1 MFFQKSN
8 QKSSDPFLIWNEIR
22 NNFVRNLKFSF
33 IWEYFEANLTSRTR
47 EIGLCRKR
55 SNFFRATRSKFRESK
70 CKFRENPNCAR
81 AFKNDIA
88 RRLSISRCFNEKNIT
103 LFSRKPRLEFDTCA
117 TASCIYR
124 FCKLCANDS
133 INFLDKASRKMF
145 WSNIRVFVKI
155 LHILRFYF
163 IKWWYVCYI
172 N

>member
-70 CKFRENPNCAR
+70 CKFRGNPNCAR

-103 LFSRKPRLEFDTCA
+103 LFSWKLRLEFDTCA

-124 FCKLCANDS
+124 FYVLMIRSIFLIKLREKCFDQ
-133 INFLDKASRKMF
+133 
-145 WSNIRVFVKI
+145 I
-155 LHILRFYF
+155 LGCSWKYCIF
-163 IKWWYVCYI
+163 
-172 N
+172 